1 MVNDRGD
8 IKWTSLMLPE
18 HVQMIKDMW
27 AEDEKKEMP
36 ILDEQ
41 QIEENMMKLQLA
53 IHNNLS
59 LEIKYFKDHDFHT
72 VKGKL
77 KSIVAGDCIIF
88 TDGVKVNLNDVIEVF
103 ID

>member
-18 HVQMIKDMW
+18 HVQMIKEMW
-27 AEDEKKEMP
+27 AEDDKKEKP

-41 QIEENMMKLQLA
+41 QIEENAMKLQLA
-53 IHNNLS
+53 IHNDLS
-59 LEIKYFKDHDFHT
+59 IEIKYFKDHDFHT
-72 VKGKL
+72 VEGKL

-88 TDGVKVNLNDVIEVF
+88 SDGTRIKLNNVIDVF